1 MEYANTSIGMN
12 IDKLDN
18 LFVTSKKTPIQVVK
32 STLQKFTNNII
43 TQFENNQIT
52 EDIYIGTITDNNING
67 CGLLI
72 TDNCIMI
79 EGQFNSVNNIING
92 QVNIGTDICLKGV
105 IKNGEFLSGTLN
117 NKNVKIVGTFNE
129 GLPDGSIKYFEN
141 NILYEGMCKKGL
153 FEGIGY
159 YKNPK
164 FSYEGEWENNRFNG
178 RGIYNTD
185 DFSYNGTFRNGKKH
199 GDGKVQMNNQEFFI
213 EYEDD
218 IEINRLDYNE
228 KKIEDLQLKISTLK
242 ENDNNNIIIIKE
254 QEDQII
260 EYNNRLK
267 TIENKYKKLEEELN
281 CKVCFKN
288 TCNIVLQPC
297 NHNSICEECELSI
310 RNSAQGKKCP
320 VCRKQYR
327 NYIKI
332 YT

>member
-1 MEYANTSIGMN
+1 M
-12 IDKLDN
+12 
-18 LFVTSKKTPIQVVK
+18 VK

-117 NKNVKIVGTFNE
+117 NQNVKIVGTFNE

-228 KKIEDLQLKISTLK
+228 KKS
-242 ENDNNNIIIIKE
+242 
-254 QEDQII
+254 
-260 EYNNRLK
+260 
-267 TIENKYKKLEEELN
+267 
-281 CKVCFKN
+281 
-288 TCNIVLQPC
+288 
-297 NHNSICEECELSI
+297 
-310 RNSAQGKKCP
+310 
-320 VCRKQYR
+320 
-327 NYIKI
+327 KI
-332 YT
+332 YN